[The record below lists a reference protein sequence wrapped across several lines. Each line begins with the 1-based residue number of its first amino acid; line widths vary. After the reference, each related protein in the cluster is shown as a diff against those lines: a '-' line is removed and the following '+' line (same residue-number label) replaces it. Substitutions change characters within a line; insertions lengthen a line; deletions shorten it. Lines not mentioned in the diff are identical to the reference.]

1 MKSRNKYFIGAY
13 VIKVDHNTADTID
26 DSTDALETVS
36 ECDINDEISD
46 IN

>member
-1 MKSRNKYFIGAY
+1 MKSRNKDFIGAY
-13 VIKVDHNTADTID
+13 VIKVDHNKSDTID

-36 ECDINDEISD
+36 ECDMNDEISD